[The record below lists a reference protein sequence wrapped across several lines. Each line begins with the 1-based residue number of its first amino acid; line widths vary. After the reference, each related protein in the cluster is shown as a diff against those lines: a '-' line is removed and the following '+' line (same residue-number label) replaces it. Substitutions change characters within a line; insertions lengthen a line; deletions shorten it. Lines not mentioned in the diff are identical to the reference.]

1 MIALTQGKWS
11 TRDVHDTKFNEEKLS
26 LQFRTGRLGIFGL
39 ALNRY
44 SNMPYQTW
52 EIRPDFK
59 SPGMIFFSFTASII
73 SLDMN
78 ITSTGYCVNN
88 FQGGSTP
95 AISEMLGKTLSLA
108 ELKSTLIAA
117 AVDIFPEPD
126 TFCYTEGTC
135 EKNFVMEMHLYACI
149 STLVQSHNFSWS
161 RWNLLAGSRTIVL
174 LMRELI
180 EGKKVPYHSTLLV
193 TPLKTAIIDCTE
205 VSPSFNSAGIAGMD
219 YYADLYQLSQVYAQP
234 SSLQKQRNMDPM
246 LRENVARILM
256 AIRPLS
262 FC

>member
-1 MIALTQGKWS
+1 
-11 TRDVHDTKFNEEKLS
+11 
-26 LQFRTGRLGIFGL
+26 
-39 ALNRY
+39 
-44 SNMPYQTW
+44 
-52 EIRPDFK
+52 
-59 SPGMIFFSFTASII
+59 
-73 SLDMN
+73 MN

-95 AISEMLGKTLSLA
+95 GINDLIGKTLSLA

-135 EKNFVMEMHLYACI
+135 EKNFVMEMHLYACM

-180 EGKKVPYHSTLLV
+180 EGKKVVSTILLINCSLSLSLSITISV
-193 TPLKTAIIDCTE
+193 YLAI
-205 VSPSFNSAGIAGMD
+205 
-219 YYADLYQLSQVYAQP
+219 LSQAI
-234 SSLQKQRNMDPM
+234 SFHSLGYT
-246 LRENVARILM
+246 
-256 AIRPLS
+256 S
-262 FC
+262 

>member
-1 MIALTQGKWS
+1 MIFFFIP
-11 TRDVHDTKFNEEKLS
+11 R
-26 LQFRTGRLGIFGL
+26 
-39 ALNRY
+39 
-44 SNMPYQTW
+44 
-52 EIRPDFK
+52 
-59 SPGMIFFSFTASII
+59 SPGTIFFSFTASII

-78 ITSTGYCVNN
+78 ITSAGYCVNN

-95 AISEMLGKTLSLA
+95 AINDMLGKTLSLA
-108 ELKSTLIAA
+108 ELKSILIAA

-180 EGKKVPYHSTLLV
+180 EGKKVVRMDNVQIHITLNILFDISTYFL
-193 TPLKTAIIDCTE
+193 
-205 VSPSFNSAGIAGMD
+205 SPWLA
-219 YYADLYQLSQVYAQP
+219 
-234 SSLQKQRNMDPM
+234 
-246 LRENVARILM
+246 
-256 AIRPLS
+256 LS
-262 FC
+262 FHVTRDSAKDCYNRLH